1 MTVDMNKIS
10 PMMRHYLETKSKHK
24 DAILMYRLGDFYEM
38 FFEDAEVVSREL
50 ELALTGRDCGLEKR
64 APMCGVPYHAVDNYI
79 SRLIAK
85 GYKVAICEQLSA
97 PGDQKGIVDRDVIRV
112 ITAGTVMEDSMLD
125 DKKDN
130 YIASVFYCEGGIG
143 VAWADISTGEFNLVQ
158 FEDEL
163 AARHAECMLNA
174 VSPNEL
180 IVNAPTLEAV
190 KTGKLSKDALN
201 NLPLMQ
207 PYYDW
212 AFQYINAQATL
223 KKQLKTASLEA
234 FECADKRHAV
244 SAAGA
249 LLEYLLETQK
259 RSLSHFNKLTY
270 YKSNR
275 HMYLDAN
282 TRRNLE
288 LTETIRERRKKGTL
302 LWLLDKTLTNM
313 GARNLRRYIDS
324 PLIDETEIGARLDA
338 VENLVKNS
346 KLRKDI
352 ERLFVN
358 IRDIERLA
366 GKVAYGSINPR
377 EMYAIA
383 SSLLLLPAVKKLLEN
398 SKASYLLQL
407 KDEIILFDELATVLN
422 KAIAENAPMILREG
436 GFIRDGYNAELDS
449 YRSASRDGK
458 EWLAALEAAE
468 KEETGIKTL
477 KIGYNKV
484 FGYYI
489 EVSKS
494 YIGEVPYRYI
504 RKQTL
509 TNGER
514 YITEELKQIEDKLL
528 GASEKA
534 IELEQKLFLELR
546 EALLMAV
553 PQLKI
558 TGRAIAVIDTL
569 YSLAVA
575 AVENG
580 YNKPIIN
587 EKINKINIVNG
598 RHPVVEKLLSKNE
611 FVSNDTYLDNGDN
624 RTMII
629 TGPNMA
635 GKSTYMRQVAL
646 ITFLAHIGSFVPA
659 DKAEIS
665 ITDRIFTRVGAS
677 DDLSLAQS
685 TFMVEMIEVASIV
698 HNATDKSLLI
708 LDEIGRGTSTYDG
721 LSIAW
726 AVMEYVSEVIR
737 AKTLFATHYHEL
749 TELEGKLQGVKNY
762 RVLVNEHGETVIFLH
777 RIARGGANKS
787 FGIEVAAL
795 AGVPAKITIRA
806 KEIAKLLEL
815 KDDKDVNAVLVNAM
829 GAKKHEQISIFSD
842 VSDGV
847 KQIIKVLKDTN
858 VDRLTPVQAI
868 LILSDLI
875 ERAKNVKN

>member
-1 MTVDMNKIS
+1 MTLDINKLS
-10 PMMRHYLETKSKHK
+10 PMMRHYFETKDKHK

-38 FFEDAEVVSREL
+38 FFEDAELVSKEL
-50 ELALTGRDCGLEKR
+50 ELTLTGRDCGLDRR
-64 APMCGVPYHAVDNYI
+64 APMCGVPYHAVEAYI
-79 SRLIAK
+79 ARLIAK

-97 PGDQKGIVDRDVIRV
+97 PGDQKGIVDRDVTRV
-112 ITAGTVMEDSMLD
+112 ITAGTVIEDSMLE

-130 YIASVFYCEGGIG
+130 YIASLYYSDSGIG
-143 VAWADISTGEFNLVQ
+143 LAWADITTGEFNLVE
-158 FEDEL
+158 FENES
-163 AARHAECMLNA
+163 AARHVECMLNA
-174 VSPNEL
+174 VNPNEL
-180 IVNAPTLEAV
+180 IANAPALDAV
-190 KTGKLSKDALN
+190 KTKKLSKDALN
-201 NLPLMQ
+201 GLPLMQ

-212 AFQYINAQATL
+212 AYQYNNACTAL
-223 KKQLKTASLEA
+223 AKQLKVASLEA
-234 FECADKRHAV
+234 YECADKRYAV

-275 HMYLDAN
+275 HMYLDA
-282 TRRNLE
+282 TARRNLE
-288 LTETIRERRKKGTL
+288 LTETIRERRSKGTL
-302 LWLLDKTLTNM
+302 LWLLDNTITNM
-313 GARNLRRYIDS
+313 GARNLRRFIES
-324 PLIDETEIGARLDA
+324 PLIEEDEIALRLDA
-338 VENLVKNS
+338 VENLVKNT
-346 KLRKDI
+346 KLRGEI

-366 GKVAYGSINPR
+366 GKVAYGSVNPR

-383 SSLLLLPAVKKLLEN
+383 SSLLLLPAIKKILEN
-398 SKASYLLQL
+398 AKAPYLLQL
-407 KDEIILFDELATVLN
+407 REQITPFEELAAILN
-422 KAIAENAPMILREG
+422 KAILDNAPMILREG
-436 GFIRDGYNAELDS
+436 GFIRDGYNKELDA

-458 EWLAALEAAE
+458 DWLAALEAAE

-477 KIGYNKV
+477 KVGYNKV

-494 YIGEVPYRYI
+494 YVGEVPYRYI

-509 TNGER
+509 TSGER

-528 GASEKA
+528 GAVEKA
-534 IELEQKLFLELR
+534 IELEQKLFAELR
-546 EALLMAV
+546 EAVLLSV
-553 PQLKI
+553 PELKA
-558 TGRAIAVIDTL
+558 TGRAIAIIDTL
-569 YSLAVA
+569 YSLAKT
-575 AVENG
+575 AVEND
-580 YNKPIIN
+580 YVKPIIN
-587 EKINKINIVNG
+587 SKINKINIVNG

-611 FVSNDTYLDNGDN
+611 FVANDTYLDGGDN

-646 ITFLAHIGSFVPA
+646 ITLLAHIGSFVPA

-698 HNATDKSLLI
+698 HNATAKSLLI

-749 TELEGKLQGVKNY
+749 TELEGKLSGVKNY

-795 AGVPAKITIRA
+795 AGVPAKVTNRA
-806 KEIAKLLEL
+806 KEIVKLLEL
-815 KDDKDVNAVLVNAM
+815 KDDRDVNAVLVNAM
-829 GAKKHEQISIFSD
+829 GAKKHEQISIFSNT
-842 VSDGV
+842 SDEA
-847 KQIIKVLKDTN
+847 KQIIKLLKDTN
-858 VDRLTPVQAI
+858 VDRLTPVQAM